1 MPSVK
6 LQPDTLA
13 ILSGL
18 RARFGCGQSYD
29 KIIQELVRRHL
40 HEINQSLL
48 APDRLER
55 IEAMLI
61 QLVQRTE
68 DDGDGGNPKLPTVN
82 VE

>member
-18 RARFGCGQSYD
+18 RGRFGCGHSYD
-29 KIIQELVRRHL
+29 ALIQELVRRHL
-40 HEINQSLL
+40 HDIKQALL
-48 APDRLER
+48 APNRLER

-61 QLVQRTE
+61 QLTQKA
-68 DDGDGGNPKLPTVN
+68 DDGGGGGDSQPPTFN
-82 VE
+82 VK